1 MMHALSKK
9 ICYLLSFSALLVA
22 SSVFAHDSI
31 NAEGRK
37 NYVTKLQEW
46 HATLSSTAPAA
57 VRAKAQYQIAVMLD
71 EIRDLFNQDVI
82 SHGKIKGLETST
94 LLNELAR
101 GEDKLELSTKTGL
114 YIAHLQPYREA
125 IRLDPKA
132 AFLDHAR
139 YMLLKS
145 QFYDSFSDDPLK
157 PIAQSKEELTEM
169 IVIGEALLKSK
180 DALVNMEEVRFILAV
195 HYIQAMVQK
204 SLPKEET
211 QKKIIK
217 LLQDLRKD
225 SPNSLKIPTI
235 EALQQQ

>member
-1 MMHALSKK
+1 MKHNLSKK
-9 ICYLLSFSALLVA
+9 ILQLFSCAALLVF

-37 NYVTKLQEW
+37 NYLAKLQEW
-46 HATLSSTAPAA
+46 HTTLSSSAPAA

-125 IRLDPKA
+125 LRLDPKA
-132 AFLDHAR
+132 AFVDHAR

-169 IVIGEALLKSK
+169 IAIGEALLKSK
-180 DALVNMEEVRFILAV
+180 DALVTMEEVRFILAI
-195 HYIQAMVQK
+195 HYLQSVVQK

-211 QKKIIK
+211 QKKITK

-225 SPNSLKIPTI
+225 TPQSLKIPTI
-235 EALQQQ
+235 EALLQ

>member
-1 MMHALSKK
+1 MKHAISKK
-9 ICYLLSFSALLVA
+9 ICYLLSCVALLCC
-22 SSVFAHDSI
+22 SGVFAHDSI

-37 NYVTKLQEW
+37 NYVAKLQEW

-114 YIAHLQPYREA
+114 YIAHLKPYREA

-157 PIAQSKEELTEM
+157 PIAQSKEELAEM
-169 IVIGEALLKSK
+169 ITIGEALLKSK
-180 DALVNMEEVRFILAV
+180 DALVNMEEVRFILAI
-195 HYIQAMVQK
+195 HYIQAIVQK

-211 QKKIIK
+211 QKKINK

-225 SPNSLKIPTI
+225 SPQSLKIPTI

>member
-1 MMHALSKK
+1 MMHALLKK
-9 ICYLLSFSALLVA
+9 ILQLFSCAALLVS

-31 NAEGRK
+31 TAEGRK
-37 NYVTKLQEW
+37 NYVAKLQEW
-46 HATLSSTAPAA
+46 HATVSSSTSAT
-57 VRAKAQYQIAVMLD
+57 VKAKAQYQIAVMLD

-94 LLNELAR
+94 LLNELGR
-101 GEDKLELSTKTGL
+101 GEDKLDLSTKTGL

-125 IRLDPKA
+125 LRLDPKA
-132 AFLDHAR
+132 AFVDHAR

-169 IVIGEALLKSK
+169 IAIGEALLKSK
-180 DALVNMEEVRFILAV
+180 DALVTMEEVRFILAI
-195 HYIQAMVQK
+195 HYLQSVVQK

-211 QKKIIK
+211 QKKITK

-225 SPNSLKIPTI
+225 TPQSLKIPTI
-235 EALQQQ
+235 EALLQ

>member
-1 MMHALSKK
+1 MKHSLSKK
-9 ICYLLSFSALLVA
+9 IIHLFSCAALLVA
-22 SSVFAHDSI
+22 GSVFAHDSI

-37 NYVTKLQEW
+37 NYLAKLQEW
-46 HATLSSTAPAA
+46 HTTLSSSAPVP

-82 SHGKIKGLETST
+82 SHGKIKGIETST
-94 LLNELAR
+94 LLSELGR

-114 YIAHLQPYREA
+114 YIAHLKPYREA

-132 AFLDHAR
+132 AFVDHAR

-157 PIAQSKEELTEM
+157 PIAQSKEELAEM
-169 IVIGEALLKSK
+169 ITIGEALLKSK

-204 SLPKEET
+204 SLPKEEA
-211 QKKIIK
+211 QKKVNK

-225 SPNSLKIPTI
+225 SPQSLKIPTI

>member
-1 MMHALSKK
+1 MKHSFSKK
-9 ICYLLSFSALLVA
+9 IIHLFSCAALLVA

-37 NYVTKLQEW
+37 NYLAKLQEW
-46 HATLSSTAPAA
+46 HTTLSSSAPVP

-82 SHGKIKGLETST
+82 SHGKIKGIETST
-94 LLNELAR
+94 LLSELGR
-101 GEDKLELSTKTGL
+101 GEDKLELSPKTGL
-114 YIAHLQPYREA
+114 YIAHLKPYREA

-132 AFLDHAR
+132 TFVDHAR

-169 IVIGEALLKSK
+169 ITIGEALLKSK

-195 HYIQAMVQK
+195 HYIQAIVQK
-204 SLPKEET
+204 SLPKEEA
-211 QKKIIK
+211 QKKVNK

-225 SPNSLKIPTI
+225 SPQSLKIPTI

>member
-1 MMHALSKK
+1 MKHNLSKK
-9 ICYLLSFSALLVA
+9 ILQLFSCAALLVC
-22 SSVFAHDSI
+22 SSIFAHDSI

-37 NYVTKLQEW
+37 NYLAKLQEW
-46 HATLSSTAPAA
+46 HVTLSSSAPAA

-114 YIAHLQPYREA
+114 YIAHLQPYRESL
-125 IRLDPKA
+125 RLDPKA
-132 AFLDHAR
+132 AFVDHAR

-169 IVIGEALLKSK
+169 IAIGEALLKSK
-180 DALVNMEEVRFILAV
+180 DALVNMEEVRFILAI
-195 HYIQAMVQK
+195 HYLQSVVQK

-211 QKKIIK
+211 QKKITK

-225 SPNSLKIPTI
+225 TPQSLKIPTI
-235 EALQQQ
+235 EALLQ

>member
-1 MMHALSKK
+1 MKHSLSKK
-9 ICYLLSFSALLVA
+9 IIPLFSCAALLVA
-22 SSVFAHDSI
+22 GSVFAHDSI

-37 NYVTKLQEW
+37 NYLAKLQEW
-46 HATLSSTAPAA
+46 HTTLSSSAPVP

-82 SHGKIKGLETST
+82 SHGKIKGIETST
-94 LLNELAR
+94 LLSELGR

-114 YIAHLQPYREA
+114 YIAHLKPYREA

-132 AFLDHAR
+132 AFVDHAR

-157 PIAQSKEELTEM
+157 PIAQSKEELAEM
-169 IVIGEALLKSK
+169 ITIGEALLKSK

-204 SLPKEET
+204 SLPKEEA
-211 QKKIIK
+211 QKKVNK

-225 SPNSLKIPTI
+225 SPQSLKIPTI